1 MLKLFISYSRADY
14 IDENGQVLVDSPV
27 NAILEALKATNAIDV
42 WIDVHEHYSG
52 KYFASVLAK
61 KIMWADKILFLSS
74 QNSNSSEW
82 VSKEILYAF
91 ENKKEILPVL
101 LDNSTYNVDFA
112 LILTGID
119 YIEYYKNPSKKIVD
133 ILDNV
138 LEEPQE
144 PAESTTNFE
153 KTEKAS
159 LHNAAQNTKDNPKG
173 CLSFNVNYKGCALSM
188 TIVMG
193 VLFLIGLFVQ
203 YNNHEGTKDE
213 RVVAEIAPDT
223 SIFNEQEE
231 NSIVV
236 AAAPSSKPQAEDIA
250 SNPPRGGTEK
260 KESSARK
267 KDHLDKS
274 IPPASDHQSHMAQR
288 KDQPKVEGNEELPP
302 NASDDKPLLAQNSGK
317 PDKEIPTSPTKLGGP
332 TRSLNIIAAMGTDTY
347 TFHFSKEEPVSL
359 IVRGDGY
366 TDLDVYVYDSNG
378 NLILSDEDYTD
389 DCLMEWTPKANEAYR
404 VVIKNRGRVYNNYTI
419 TTEQK

>member
-144 PAESTTNFE
+144 PAESTTNIE
-153 KTEKAS
+153 KTGITS

-193 VLFLIGLFVQ
+193 VLFLIGLFVP
-203 YNNHEGTKDE
+203 YNGFEEAKPENS
-213 RVVAEIAPDT
+213 VAEMTPDT
-223 SIFNEQEE
+223 SIPIERVER
-231 NSIVV
+231 SI
-236 AAAPSSKPQAEDIA
+236 AMAPAKTPKPQAEDV
-250 SNPPRGGTEK
+250 SPNQPRGKTEK

-267 KDHLDKS
+267 KEHLEHS
-274 IPPASDHQSHMAQR
+274 VPLAPDHQSHMAQR
-288 KDQPKVEGNEELPP
+288 KDQPKVEENEELPL

-317 PDKEIPTSPTKLGGP
+317 PDKERPISPSKLGGT
-332 TRSLNIIAAMGTDTY
+332 TRSSNRIAAMGTDTY
-347 TFHFSKEEPVSL
+347 TFRFSKEEPVSL
-359 IVRGDGY
+359 IVNGDGD

-389 DCLMEWTPKANEAYR
+389 DCLMQWTPKANEAYR
-404 VVIKNRGRVYNNYTI
+404 IVIKNRGRVYNNYTI